1 MHRVHRD
8 QRGQSLVIVLS
19 LITILF
25 LLGSSLAVHASV
37 ALRATRT
44 TAGQG
49 NDFYAADAA
58 TELGIWWQ
66 RNGKAGNP
74 PAQTIN
80 GITTSTTITS
90 VGGGSGSCP
99 ADAKPM
105 WLSGFESG
113 QLSTNNGGFYIISS
127 STYGVID
134 TVTSPVR
141 TGSYAMR
148 IHPILNAADYA
159 QVQPPLGSSQLG
171 PNYVLHF
178 ALRFDVLPTQDAVM
192 LEIRSGCGPCGTYPQ
207 MFLWY
212 HAATG
217 KWAVSMGSTA
227 TGLYQ
232 KYQDGAAGPVA
243 GQWNTFDIRWN
254 AGASP
259 PTPRA
264 IDWQVDGTAQTTL
277 SFLDAAATAASG
289 GPAFGQD
296 DLYTNAQYTAY
307 YDDVVISSTAAD
319 YPLGDVRITPLKPNA
334 IHADPLGY
342 LTNFQDDDST
352 AVDAASYTRVDET
365 PLTGT
370 TDWIKQIT
378 SSAGGYVGIDFQ
390 DTTQTCIRGASV
402 VAEMR
407 AQSGAPNAAIGTNM
421 SGPATGAN
429 NTVWSGSLSTTVSY
443 AQGVLTTVCCPSNP
457 GVGPWTQAG
466 VNAAWALFGYCT
478 NTTSTRRPELHSI
491 ILELAYLSLTGGPAT
506 ITIVGTGGGSTVST
520 SYTDAGAGVP
530 TLSTW
535 TTTK

>member
-1 MHRVHRD
+1 MHHLHRD

-25 LLGSSLAVHASV
+25 LLGSALAVHASA
-37 ALRATRT
+37 ALRATR
-44 TAGQG
+44 ASESEG
-49 NDFYAADAA
+49 DDLYAADAA

-80 GITTSTTITS
+80 GVTTSTTVSTT
-90 VGGGSGSCP
+90 GGGGTCP

-113 QLSTNNGGFYIISS
+113 QLSTNNGGFYTISS
-127 STYGVID
+127 SSQGVID
-134 TVTSPVR
+134 TVTSPVH

-148 IHPILNAADYA
+148 IHPIFNAGDYA
-159 QVQPPLGSSQLG
+159 QVQAPASPTLG
-171 PNYVLHF
+171 PTFVLHF

-192 LEIRSGCGPCGTYPQ
+192 MEIRSGCGPCGTYPQ

-212 HAATG
+212 HQSTG
-217 KWAVSMGSTA
+217 KWAVSMGSSL

-243 GQWNTFDIRWN
+243 GQWDTFDIRWN

-259 PTPRA
+259 PTARA
-264 IDWQVDGTAQTTL
+264 IEWQVDDAAQTTL
-277 SFLDAAATAASG
+277 SFLDGAATWAGG

-296 DLYTNAQYTAY
+296 DISTNALYTAY
-307 YDDVVISSTAAD
+307 YDDVIISSTVAD

-334 IHADPLGY
+334 IHADPLNY
-342 LTNFQDDDST
+342 LTNFQDNDST
-352 AVDAASYTRVDET
+352 AVDAASYTRVDEI

-378 SSAGGYVGIDFQ
+378 SSGPGYVGIDFE

-402 VAEMR
+402 VAQMKS
-407 AQSGAPNAAIGTNM
+407 QSGAPNAAIGTNM
-421 SGPATGAN
+421 LGPATGAN
-429 NTVWSGSLSTTVSY
+429 NTVWSGTLSTTVSY
-443 AQGVLTTVCCPSNP
+443 AQGVLTTICCPSNP

-466 VNAAWALFGYCT
+466 VNASWALFGYCT
-478 NTTSTRRPELHSI
+478 NTTSSRRPELHSI
-491 ILELAYLSLTGGPAT
+491 ILELAYLPLTGGTPT
-506 ITIVGTGGGSTVST
+506 VTVVGTAGGSTT
-520 SYTDAGAGVP
+520 TTTYPDAGAGIP

-535 TTTK
+535 TVTK